1 MYGFPLERGYQ
12 RAIEYSRSNTG
23 GGGGGGESYPN
34 AYWKRI
40 GGHFARTYTGRCIG
54 DSFRDK
60 LDKSELG
67 WEVTSLVY
75 SLRVGGIF

>member
-23 GGGGGGESYPN
+23 GGGEGGESYPN

-40 GGHFARTYTGRCIG
+40 GGHFARI
-54 DSFRDK
+54 
-60 LDKSELG
+60 LDAVLVIVLG
-67 WEVTSLVY
+67 INWIKVN
-75 SLRVGGIF
+75 

>member
-40 GGHFARTYTGRCIG
+40 GGHFARI
-54 DSFRDK
+54 
-60 LDKSELG
+60 LDAVLVIVLG
-67 WEVTSLVY
+67 INWIKVN
-75 SLRVGGIF
+75 